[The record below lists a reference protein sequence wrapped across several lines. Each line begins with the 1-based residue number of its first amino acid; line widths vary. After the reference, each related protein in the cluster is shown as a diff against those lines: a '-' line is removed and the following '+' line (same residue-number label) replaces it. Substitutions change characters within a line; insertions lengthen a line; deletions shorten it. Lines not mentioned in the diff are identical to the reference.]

1 MKRERTADKQN
12 TRRKNTI
19 KKIPKRAKH
28 TADIPKKDLN
38 AWGYPDAKKW
48 VFVGYTAIEET
59 AWWVKA

>member
-1 MKRERTADKQN
+1 NKEEKYN
-12 TRRKNTI
+12 E
-19 KKIPKRAKH
+19 KIPKRAKH
-28 TADIPKKDLN
+28 TAHIPKKDLN